1 MAVYSCSKEKLY
13 MRLVVSFIL
22 LVYSDKSDIGGA
34 DGYQLCDK
42 GTVYSA
48 RAYRIPECSRAGAGT
63 PLVQILSLSDGE
75 RITSIIPVSEF
86 EGDQYLMMLT
96 MKGYIKKVSLNYFS
110 SIRSTGIIAIQLVP
124 GDELK
129 WVRRCT
135 NDDYV
140 AMASHNGMVILS
152 PCGNIRALGRN
163 TRGGVAMRLKQ
174 GDKMA
179 SMDLIPA
186 SLGKMLEKGS
196 ESQHTHGR
204 GSTGPWLLFISESGY
219 GKRVPLASF
228 RMSRLNR
235 VGLKGYKFSLEDRLA
250 AVFVVG
256 FSVGEDGESDEQVV
270 LVSQS
275 GTVNR
280 IKVRDIS
287 IQSRFARGVILMRL
301 EHAGKIQSASLISE
315 TEKKTEELQEA
326 AA

>member
-13 MRLVVSFIL
+13 LRLVVSFIL
-22 LVYSDKSDIGGA
+22 LVYSDKS
-34 DGYQLCDK
+34 DK

-63 PLVQILSLSDGE
+63 PLVQ
-75 RITSIIPVSEF
+75 
-86 EGDQYLMMLT
+86 
-96 MKGYIKKVSLNYFS
+96 
-110 SIRSTGIIAIQLVP
+110 VP

-315 TEKKTEELQEA
+315 TEKETEELQEA